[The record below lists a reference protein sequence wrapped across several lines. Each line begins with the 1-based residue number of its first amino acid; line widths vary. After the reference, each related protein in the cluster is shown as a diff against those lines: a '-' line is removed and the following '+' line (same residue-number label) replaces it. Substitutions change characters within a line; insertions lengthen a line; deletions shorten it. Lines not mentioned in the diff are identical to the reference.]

1 MPSDHSRYVL
11 TLTERGVALHKYTTW
26 RPSPTS
32 PEELGSEE
40 SVIEEIML
48 EHLPANLVEALR
60 YDALDGQLQVHRP
73 REFLARRYTTAEH
86 PGGEPPSEP
95 KGVPEKQQ
103 KYLRRYLRELDHTIC
118 DLLADSTAPL
128 QLVGDPE
135 ICALYRSLS
144 VYPCL
149 LPDTGTVSNQ
159 VH

>member
-1 MPSDHSRYVL
+1 MPSDHSWYVL
-11 TLTERGVALHKYTTW
+11 TLTERGVALHKYISW
-26 RPSPTS
+26 RPSPPS
-32 PEELGSEE
+32 PKEPGSEE
-40 SVIEEIML
+40 LVIEEIML

-73 REFLARRYTTAEH
+73 REFLARRYVTTDHSA
-86 PGGEPPSEP
+86 GEPLSEQ
-95 KGVPEKQQ
+95 KGGPEKQQ

-128 QLVGDPE
+128 QLAGDPE

-149 LPDTGTVSNQ
+149 LPDPGTIPD
-159 VH
+159 